1 LLTIVHVFKPHLSCL
16 YILKRPPKLP
26 QLRLHVLRIH
36 VKTVYAPC
44 RRVLIQQ
51 NARGLLPG
59 FMRWVRGVVDC
70 EDVPLNISREVGA
83 PVHVA
88 SP

>member
-1 LLTIVHVFKPHLSCL
+1 
-16 YILKRPPKLP
+16 
-26 QLRLHVLRIH
+26 